1 MAISDL
7 TSMAKPQEE
16 ARREINERLMKLQ
29 DDASLYCFQCA
40 KCTSGCEAHKLLEL
54 EPHRIVGLLQ
64 RGLIDELV
72 NSDIVWTCLSCLKCK
87 ERCPNR
93 VSPVDI
99 IFAVKNLAVANG
111 REVPGKYTEILQS
124 VLFVGLMQDETEVAA
139 KDGSLKKREN
149 LGLPPLSKP
158 ADMTCLQATLT
169 NLAVE
174 KV

>member
-7 TSMAKPQEE
+7 TSMARPQEE
-16 ARREINERLMKLQ
+16 VRQEINERLMKLQ
-29 DDASLYCFQCA
+29 DAASAYCFQCA

-54 EPHRIVGLLQ
+54 EPHRVVGLLQ

-72 NSDIVWTCLSCLKCK
+72 NSDIVWTCLGCLKCK
-87 ERCPNR
+87 ERYPNK

-99 IFAVKNLAVANG
+99 LFAAKNMAVASDM
-111 REVPGKYTEILQS
+111 EVSGKYTEILQS
-124 VLFVGLMQDETEVAA
+124 VLSIGLMQDETEVAA
-139 KDGSLKKREN
+139 RDGSLKKRDT
-149 LGLPPLSKP
+149 LGLPSLLKIK
-158 ADMTCLQATLT
+158 DMATLQATLT